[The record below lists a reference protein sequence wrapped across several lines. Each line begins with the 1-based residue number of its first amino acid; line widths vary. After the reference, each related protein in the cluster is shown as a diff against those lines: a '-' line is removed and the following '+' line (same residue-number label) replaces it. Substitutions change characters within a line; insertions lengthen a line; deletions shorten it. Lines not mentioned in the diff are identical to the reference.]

1 MQPLE
6 CRFRFSRAMGEAAL
20 AFMAFFLSLLFANE
34 VPDAR
39 LYLGC
44 AAGGLVVLLT
54 VLFRWRWRS
63 RFLVHEGGVEYR
75 RSENALVTR
84 LEWGEIDEL
93 FLLNDTEFEVRGAG
107 RPIRFAGPYEDLY
120 SARQA
125 CLPRLERIR
134 ESLQARALRDG
145 TVTFGMPGGRWKAHL
160 AYLGAVL
167 ILSGITFFC
176 LATLLSKRIRN
187 GLPFIVLFFGG
198 SWLWGLRK
206 RASGLGTRVILR
218 REGFIVRRLDGKDK
232 VPWGDLERTE
242 WNDRNGLN
250 LVLRSRRV
258 IALPRTLANLGLLE
272 EFLHEGRRAVDSEAR
287 GEAEGR
293 TMMQSP

>member
-1 MQPLE
+1 
-6 CRFRFSRAMGEAAL
+6 MG
-20 AFMAFFLSLLFANE
+20 SLVGGVIVL
-34 VPDAR
+34 
-39 LYLGC
+39 L
-44 AAGGLVVLLT
+44 GGLIAV
-54 VLFRWRWRS
+54 RWRS
-63 RFLVHEGGVEYR
+63 RFLVHEQGVEYR
-75 RSENALVTR
+75 RSQNARALR
-84 LEWGEIDEL
+84 LEWGEIEEL

-107 RPIRFAGPYEDLY
+107 RPLRFAGPYENLY

-167 ILSGITFFC
+167 VLSGITFFC
-176 LATLLSKRIRN
+176 LATLMNRKIRN
-187 GLPFIVLFFGG
+187 GIPFIVLFFGG

-218 REGFIVRRLDGKDK
+218 REGFIVRRLDGRDK

-258 IALPRTLANLGLLE
+258 IALPPMLANLGLLE

-287 GEAEGR
+287 DEAEGR